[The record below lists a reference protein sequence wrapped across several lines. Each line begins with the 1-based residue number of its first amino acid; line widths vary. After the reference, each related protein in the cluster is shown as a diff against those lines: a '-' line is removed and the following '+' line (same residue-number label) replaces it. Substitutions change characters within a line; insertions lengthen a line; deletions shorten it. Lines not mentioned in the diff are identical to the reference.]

1 MNTSLAW
8 VMSRD
13 AEVRQV
19 IALNLCK
26 RGMRCVELTGTG
38 GSALPPVK
46 PQVMV
51 LDIDPEIGLDWGTA
65 RTLRRMPWLRGVPLI
80 PIAAVMPLAGQ
91 LAALNPVYPV
101 RKPLAMDE
109 LLAKV
114 RESLAE
120 VGPA

>member
-19 IALNLCK
+19 IALNLSK
-26 RGMRCVELTGTG
+26 RGMQCVELNGTG

-51 LDIDPEIGLDWGTA
+51 LDIDPEIGLDWGRRA
-65 RTLRRMPWLRGVPLI
+65 RC
-80 PIAAVMPLAGQ
+80 AVCPGCGAC
-91 LAALNPVYPV
+91 P
-101 RKPLAMDE
+101 
-109 LLAKV
+109 
-114 RESLAE
+114 
-120 VGPA
+120 